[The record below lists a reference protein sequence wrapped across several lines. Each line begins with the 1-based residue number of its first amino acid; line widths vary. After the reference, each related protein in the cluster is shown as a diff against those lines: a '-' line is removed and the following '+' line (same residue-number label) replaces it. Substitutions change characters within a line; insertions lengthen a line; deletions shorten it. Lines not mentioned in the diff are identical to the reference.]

1 MDNLRLWGPTQ
12 ILTRFEIMLRHG
24 TSRFEIVVENPQ
36 GVQRGGAA
44 AELDGAKFVVRPLSI
59 PLKDDGAVHR
69 LQVRLG

>member
-1 MDNLRLWGPTQ
+1 MT
-12 ILTRFEIMLRHG
+12 LRHG

-36 GVQRGGAA
+36 GVQHGIAT
-44 AELDGAKFVVRPLSI
+44 AELDGEKIAARPLSI